1 MKRFVLTSLAFALA
15 ACTLSFGQ
23 MDTGKKDD
31 KSKRPSPPASAQCK
45 FADGKTI
52 TVDYSSPRGKGRKII
67 GGVVPFDKE
76 WRTGANEATTFDT
89 TADLTIGG
97 TAVPAGKYTLYTLPG
112 EKSWKLI
119 INKQTGQWGTEYDK
133 QQDLLRA
140 TMNVSTVPATEN
152 FTISF
157 HEMGKGCHL
166 YLDWE
171 TTRAAVEISEK

>member
-1 MKRFVLTSLAFALA
+1 MHLPQLDLAGASLVNGLPPDHYATLA
-15 ACTLSFGQ
+15 EGTL
-23 MDTGKKDD
+23 K
-31 KSKRPSPPASAQCK
+31 
-45 FADGKTI
+45 
-52 TVDYSSPRGKGRKII
+52 
-67 GGVVPFDKE
+67 
-76 WRTGANEATTFDT
+76 
-89 TADLTIGG
+89 
-97 TAVPAGKYTLYTLPG
+97 VPAGNYTLYTLPG
-112 EKSWKLI
+112 GKSWKLI

-140 TMNVSTVPATEN
+140 NMNVSTVPATEN